1 MDIRQ
6 LPLLFNQPAGPDPP
20 DPRRICQNCRSFRP
34 YLRDWFG
41 PGRPSICVNNME
53 RVNPLMTG
61 CLLFKPARQ
70 PSRITLKTNSDS
82 AE

>member
-1 MDIRQ
+1 MDIRKEATTA
-6 LPLLFNQPAGPDPP
+6 NQPAGPNPP
-20 DPRRICQNCRSFRP
+20 EPRRICQNCRSFRF
-34 YLRDWFG
+34 YLGDQFSQR
-41 PGRPSICVNNME
+41 RRSICMNTME
-53 RVNPLMTG
+53 RVNPFMTG